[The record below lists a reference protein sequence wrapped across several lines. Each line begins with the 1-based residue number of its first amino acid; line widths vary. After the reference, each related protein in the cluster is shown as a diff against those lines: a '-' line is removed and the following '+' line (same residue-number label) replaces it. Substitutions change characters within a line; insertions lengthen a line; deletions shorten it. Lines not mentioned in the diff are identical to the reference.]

1 MAHEPASREV
11 WKPGQAG
18 RKEDPPLWALEWDC
32 RTWPSLHL
40 GAWLCSFLPYLPV
53 LPVPGTRLGT
63 ARGLQEF
70 LWNECLS
77 PRFPILPRLQF
88 KKIPIYK

>member
-1 MAHEPASREV
+1 MAHEPAPREV

-18 RKEDPPLWALEWDC
+18 RKEDPPLRALEWDC
-32 RTWPSLHL
+32 GTWPSLHL
-40 GAWLCSFLPYLPV
+40 GAWLCSFLLY
-53 LPVPGTRLGT
+53 LPVPGAGLGT